1 MARGNECPQLCHTTR
16 PIPGGEYG
24 FFRLFSHIYPLFVLS
39 LSTYLD
45 PSIYT
50 NKIQTNCFLFTFY
63 LIYPRYLLFILRNF
77 VYRTLC
83 TTSEGLSLLTL
94 HPLCLLVFTVETIAA
109 GCIEGV
115 SSTYQLIR
123 Q

>member
-1 MARGNECPQLCHTTR
+1 MVSFV
-16 PIPGGEYG
+16 
-24 FFRLFSHIYPLFVLS
+24 FFRISTLFFVLS

-50 NKIQTNCFLFTFY
+50 NKMQTNCFLFTFY
-63 LIYPRYLLFILRNF
+63 LIYPCYLLFILRNF

-83 TTSEGLSLLTL
+83 ATSEALPLLTS

-109 GCIEGV
+109 DCTEGV
-115 SSTYQLIR
+115 SSTYPVMNLHSFER
-123 Q
+123 KTALY